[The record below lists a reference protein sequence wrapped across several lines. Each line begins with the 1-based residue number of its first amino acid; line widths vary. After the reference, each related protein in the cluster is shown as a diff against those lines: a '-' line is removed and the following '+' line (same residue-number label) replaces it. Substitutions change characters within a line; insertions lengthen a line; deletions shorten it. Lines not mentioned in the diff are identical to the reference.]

1 MIEKLTNNIDS
12 TLPVSKVR
20 AGLVTRIV
28 SPNTLKV
35 AIRTP
40 SMDKKYKKRSWTSK
54 YIMVHDPDGIAKVG
68 EQVLVGQTRP
78 LSARKTHL
86 LVKSSSML

>member
-1 MIEKLTNNIDS
+1 MGKKLNNNMDG
-12 TLPVSKVR
+12 TLSVSKVR
-20 AGLVTRIV
+20 TGLVTRIV

-40 SMDKKYKKRSWTSK
+40 IIDKKYKKRTWASK
-54 YIMVHDPDGIAKVG
+54 YIMVHDPDSIAKVG

-78 LSARKTHL
+78 LSACKTHL
-86 LVKSSSML
+86 LVKS